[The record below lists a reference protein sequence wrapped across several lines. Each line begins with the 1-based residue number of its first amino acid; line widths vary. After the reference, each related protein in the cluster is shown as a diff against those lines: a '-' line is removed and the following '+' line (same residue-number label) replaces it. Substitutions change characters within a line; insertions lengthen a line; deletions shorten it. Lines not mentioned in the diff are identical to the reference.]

1 MFINRTAEYTLKQL
15 LDQYPVVAVTG
26 PRQSGKT
33 TLVRHVCHDKD
44 YVLLEDLDTR
54 EFAQVDP
61 RGFLA
66 QYPDGA
72 ILDEVQRCPEL
83 LSYLQGIVDRERRP
97 GHFVLTG
104 SQQFSLHSG
113 LSQTL
118 AGRVALLP
126 LLPFSLQALQ
136 GAGRVPKTLVDMLW
150 MGSYPPIY
158 DRGYEPSAWY
168 GNYVRTYI
176 ERDVRDLINVRDLS
190 TFQRF
195 VRLCAGRTGQLVNL
209 SSLAGDCGITHNTA
223 KAWLG
228 VLEASYLVYLLQPY
242 HRNFNKRL
250 VKTPKLYFL
259 DAGLAAWLLGVQQP
273 DHLRVHPMFG
283 ALFESWVVAEC
294 LKACWHA
301 GREPNLYFWRDRSG
315 HEVDLLVDQGVCA
328 IPVEVKSGQTVAADF
343 FRPLKHWQELA
354 GDFGGQAALVY
365 GGDVR
370 QRRSDCDVIPWA
382 RVSELTGSFNAVQI

>member
-1 MFINRTAEYTLKQL
+1 MFINRTAEITLKQL
-15 LDQYPVVAVTG
+15 MKQYPVVAVTG

-33 TLVRHVCHDKD
+33 TLVRHVCNDKD

-54 EFAQVDP
+54 EFATNDP

-66 QYPDGA
+66 QYPHGA
-72 ILDEVQRCPEL
+72 ILDEVQRCPDL

-97 GHFVLTG
+97 GHFILTG
-104 SQQFSLHSG
+104 SQQFSLRSG

-136 GAGRVPKTLVDMLW
+136 GAGKVPDTLVEMLW
-150 MGSYPPIY
+150 RGSYPPIY
-158 DRGYEPSAWY
+158 DRGYEPSTWY

-195 VRLCAGRTGQLVNL
+195 VRLCAGRNGQLVNL

-228 VLEASYLVYLLQPY
+228 VLEASYLIYLLQPY

-273 DHLRVHPMFG
+273 EHLRVHPLFG

-294 LKACWHA
+294 LKARWHA
-301 GREPNLYFWRDRSG
+301 GKESNLYFWRDRSG
-315 HEVDLLVDQGVCA
+315 HEVDLLVDQGICA
-328 IPVEVKSGQTVAADF
+328 IPVEIKSGQTFVADF
-343 FRPLKHWQELA
+343 LSPVKHWQELA
-354 GDFGGQAALVY
+354 GDFAGRSALVY
-365 GGDVR
+365 GGHL
-370 QRRSDCDVIPWA
+370 QQQRSDCDVIPWQMLPK
-382 RVSELTGSFNAVQI
+382 LTGQI

>member
-1 MFINRTAEYTLKQL
+1 MFINRTAEKTLKEL
-15 LDQYPVVAVTG
+15 LKQYPIVVVTG

-33 TLVRHVCHDKD
+33 TLVRHVCQEKE

-54 EFAQVDP
+54 EFAQIDP

-72 ILDEVQRCPEL
+72 IFDEVQRCPEL
-83 LSYLQGIVDRERRP
+83 LSYLQGIVDREQIP
-97 GHFVLTG
+97 GHFILTG
-104 SQQFSLHSG
+104 SQQFTLRSRI
-113 LSQTL
+113 SQTL

-126 LLPFSLQALQ
+126 LLPFSLQALA
-136 GAGRVPKTLVDMLW
+136 GAGREPKSLVEMLW
-150 MGSYPPIY
+150 KGAYPPIY
-158 DRGYEPSAWY
+158 DRGYEPSTWY

-190 TFQRF
+190 AFHRF
-195 VRLCAGRTGQLVNL
+195 LRLCAGRNGQLVNL

-228 VLEASYLVYLLQPY
+228 VLEASYLIYLLQPY

-259 DAGLAAWLLGVQQP
+259 DAGLARWLLGVQQE
-273 DHLRVHPMFG
+273 DHLSVHPLFG

-294 LKACWHA
+294 LKARWHA
-301 GREPNLYFWRDRSG
+301 GKEPNLYFWRDRSG
-315 HEVDLLVDQGVCA
+315 HEVDLLVDQGSSA
-328 IPVEVKSGQTVAADF
+328 IPIEIKSGQTVVSDF
-343 FRPLKHWQELA
+343 LRPLKHWQDLA
-354 GDFGGQAALVY
+354 GDYSGSPVLVY
-365 GGDVR
+365 GGRKR
-370 QRRSDCDVIPWA
+370 QPRSHCDIVPWQMLP
-382 RVSELTGSFNAVQI
+382 ELTNRF

>member
-1 MFINRTAEYTLKQL
+1 MFINRTAENTLKQL
-15 LDQYPVVAVTG
+15 LKQYPVVAVTG

-54 EFAQVDP
+54 EFATNDP

-66 QYPDGA
+66 QYPHGA
-72 ILDEVQRCPEL
+72 ILDEVQRCPDL

-97 GHFVLTG
+97 GHFILTG
-104 SQQFSLHSG
+104 SQQFSLRSG

-136 GAGRVPKTLVDMLW
+136 GAGKVPDTLVEMLW
-150 MGSYPPIY
+150 RGSYPPIY
-158 DRGYEPSAWY
+158 DRGYEPSTWY

-195 VRLCAGRTGQLVNL
+195 VRLCAGRNGQLVNL

-228 VLEASYLVYLLQPY
+228 VLEASYLIYLLQPY

-259 DAGLAAWLLGVQQP
+259 DAGLAAWLLGVHQP
-273 DHLRVHPMFG
+273 DHLHVHPLFG

-294 LKACWHA
+294 LKARWHA
-301 GREPNLYFWRDRSG
+301 AKEPNLYFWRDRSG
-315 HEVDLLVDQGVCA
+315 HEVDLLVDQGICA
-328 IPVEVKSGQTVAADF
+328 IPVEIKSGQTVAADF

-354 GDFGGQAALVY
+354 ADFSGPAALVY
-365 GGDVR
+365 GGDGR
-370 QRRSDCDVIPWA
+370 QQRSDCDVIPWQMLPK
-382 RVSELTGSFNAVQI
+382 LTGQLL